1 MITLSSS
8 DVWQVIL
15 VLILLIALYI
25 GLLAWSAHNDKGKR

>member
-8 DVWQVIL
+8 QVWQVIL

-25 GLLAWSAHNDKGKR
+25 GLLFWSAHKDRRKR